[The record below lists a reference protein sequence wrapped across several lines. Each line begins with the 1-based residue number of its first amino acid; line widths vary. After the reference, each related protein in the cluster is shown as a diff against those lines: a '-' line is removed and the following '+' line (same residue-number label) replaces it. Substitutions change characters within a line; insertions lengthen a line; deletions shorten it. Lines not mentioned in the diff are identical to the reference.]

1 MNRKTE
7 KRMKNYFIGL
17 AALVAVAI
25 FATSRAS
32 AQELGQTIPTISVN
46 GSSQLK
52 VQPDEIYISIKLDEN
67 DTKGKVTLE
76 EQRRNM
82 FAALKKAGVDAEK
95 QLSVVDMN
103 SSYYRRRGALAVT
116 QYELKVATAEAV
128 SKVFEALEKAGI
140 PNVNVSRTAY
150 SKMEELRTEAR
161 KAAIINAQQRAREL
175 AEAVGQ
181 SIGACYEIN
190 DYTTTTQPVVYRSK
204 VMLANSA
211 SLDAVAEEA
220 EPNVEFEQI
229 VVSYNISAKFLLNLK

>member
-1 MNRKTE
+1 M
-7 KRMKNYFIGL
+7 KRIVIGVFALLAFITL
-17 AALVAVAI
+17 
-25 FATSRAS
+25 TTTDTS
-32 AQELGQTIPTISVN
+32 AQELGGTIPTVSVN

-52 VQPDEIYISIKLDEN
+52 VSPDEIYISIKLDES

-116 QYELKVATAEAV
+116 QYELKVATAEQV
-128 SKVFEALEKAGI
+128 GKVFEALEKAGI
-140 PNVNVSRTAY
+140 PNVNVTRTTY
-150 SKMEELRTEAR
+150 SKMEELRSEAR
-161 KAAIINAQQRAREL
+161 KAAIVNAQQRAREL

-190 DYTTTTQPVVYRSK
+190 DYTTATQPVVYRSK
-204 VMLANSA
+204 MMLANSA
-211 SLDAVAEEA
+211 SLDAAAEEA

-229 VVSYNISAKFLLNLK
+229 VVSYNVSAKFLLNLK

>member
-1 MNRKTE
+1 M
-7 KRMKNYFIGL
+7 KRIITGVFALLAFIT
-17 AALVAVAI
+17 
-25 FATSRAS
+25 FTTTDTS
-32 AQELGQTIPTISVN
+32 AQELGGTIPTVSVN
-46 GSSQLK
+46 GSSQVK
-52 VQPDEIYISIKLDEN
+52 VLPDEIYISIKLDES

-76 EQRRNM
+76 EQRRSM

-116 QYELKVATAEAV
+116 QYELKVATAEQV
-128 SKVFEALEKAGI
+128 GKVFEALEKAGI
-140 PNVNVSRTAY
+140 PNVNVTRTAY
-150 SKMEELRTEAR
+150 SKMEELRSEAR
-161 KAAIINAQQRAREL
+161 KAAIVNAQQRAREL

-204 VMLANSA
+204 LMLANSA
-211 SLDAVAEEA
+211 SLDAATEEA

-229 VVSYNISAKFLLNLK
+229 VVSYNVSAKFLLNLK

>member
-1 MNRKTE
+1 M
-7 KRMKNYFIGL
+7 KRIVIGVFALLAFIT
-17 AALVAVAI
+17 
-25 FATSRAS
+25 FTTTDTS
-32 AQELGQTIPTISVN
+32 AQELGGTIPTVSVN
-46 GSSQLK
+46 GSSQVK
-52 VQPDEIYISIKLDEN
+52 VLPDEIYISIKLDES

-76 EQRRNM
+76 EQRRSM

-116 QYELKVATAEAV
+116 QYELKVATAEQV
-128 SKVFEALEKAGI
+128 GKVFEALEKAGI
-140 PNVNVSRTAY
+140 PNVNVTRTAY
-150 SKMEELRTEAR
+150 SKMEELRSEAR

-204 VMLANSA
+204 MMLANSA
-211 SLDAVAEEA
+211 SLDAATEEA

-229 VVSYNISAKFLLNLK
+229 VVSYNVSAKFLLNLK

>member
-1 MNRKTE
+1 M
-7 KRMKNYFIGL
+7 KRIILGVF
-17 AALVAVAI
+17 ALLTF
-25 FATSRAS
+25 FAFTTTDAT
-32 AQELGQTIPTISVN
+32 AQELGQTIPTILVN

-52 VQPDEIYISIKLDEN
+52 VSPDEIYISIKLDES

-76 EQRRNM
+76 EQRRSM

-103 SSYYRRRGALAVT
+103 SSFYRRRGALAAT

-128 SKVFEALEKAGI
+128 RKVFDELDKANI
-140 PNVNVSRTAY
+140 PNVNVTRTAY
-150 SKMEELRTEAR
+150 SKMEELRSEAR
-161 KAAIINAQQRAREL
+161 KAAIVNAQQRAREL
-175 AEAVGQ
+175 AEAIGQ

-211 SLDAVAEEA
+211 SLDAAAEEA

-229 VVSYNISAKFLLNLK
+229 VVSYNVSAKFLLNLK

>member
-7 KRMKNYFIGL
+7 KRMKNFFIGL
-17 AALVAVAI
+17 VALVALI
-25 FATSRAS
+25 FSTPLS

-52 VQPDEIYISIKLDEN
+52 VLPDEIYISIKLDEN

-140 PNVNVSRTAY
+140 PNVNISRTAY

>member
-1 MNRKTE
+1 M
-7 KRMKNYFIGL
+7 KRIIIGVFALLAFIT
-17 AALVAVAI
+17 
-25 FATSRAS
+25 FTTTDTS
-32 AQELGQTIPTISVN
+32 AQELGGTIPTVSVN

-52 VQPDEIYISIKLDEN
+52 VSPDEIYISIKLDES

-76 EQRRNM
+76 EQRRSM

-116 QYELKVATAEAV
+116 QYELKVATAEQV
-128 SKVFEALEKAGI
+128 GKVFEALEKAGI
-140 PNVNVSRTAY
+140 PNVNVTRTAY
-150 SKMEELRTEAR
+150 SKMEELRSEAR
-161 KAAIINAQQRAREL
+161 KAAIVNAQQRAREL

-204 VMLANSA
+204 MMLANSA
-211 SLDAVAEEA
+211 SLDATTEEA

-229 VVSYNISAKFLLNLK
+229 VVSYNLSAKFLLNLK

>member
-1 MNRKTE
+1 M
-7 KRMKNYFIGL
+7 KRIVIGVFALLAFIT
-17 AALVAVAI
+17 
-25 FATSRAS
+25 FTTTDTS
-32 AQELGQTIPTISVN
+32 AQELGGTIPTVSVN
-46 GSSQLK
+46 GSSQVK
-52 VQPDEIYISIKLDEN
+52 VLPDEIYISIKLDES

-76 EQRRNM
+76 EQRRSM

-103 SSYYRRRGALAVT
+103 SSFYRRRGALAVT
-116 QYELKVATAEAV
+116 QYELKVATAEQV
-128 SKVFEALEKAGI
+128 GKVFEALEKAGI
-140 PNVNVSRTAY
+140 PNVNVTRTAY
-150 SKMEELRTEAR
+150 SKMEELRSEAR

-204 VMLANSA
+204 MMLANSA
-211 SLDAVAEEA
+211 SLDAATEEA

-229 VVSYNISAKFLLNLK
+229 VVSYNVSAKFLLNLK

>member
-1 MNRKTE
+1 M
-7 KRMKNYFIGL
+7 KRIVIGVFALLAFITL
-17 AALVAVAI
+17 
-25 FATSRAS
+25 TTTDTS
-32 AQELGQTIPTISVN
+32 AQELGATIPTVSVN

-52 VQPDEIYISIKLDEN
+52 VSPDEIYISIKLDES

-76 EQRRNM
+76 EQRRSM

-116 QYELKVATAEAV
+116 QYELKVATAEQV
-128 SKVFEALEKAGI
+128 GKVFEALEKAGI
-140 PNVNVSRTAY
+140 PNVNVTRTAY
-150 SKMEELRTEAR
+150 SKMEELRSEAR
-161 KAAIINAQQRAREL
+161 KAAIVNAQQRAREL

-204 VMLANSA
+204 MMLANSA
-211 SLDAVAEEA
+211 SLDAAAEEA

-229 VVSYNISAKFLLNLK
+229 VVSYNVSAKFLLNLK

>member
-1 MNRKTE
+1 M
-7 KRMKNYFIGL
+7 KRIILGVFALLTFITL
-17 AALVAVAI
+17 
-25 FATSRAS
+25 TTTDTS
-32 AQELGQTIPTISVN
+32 AQELGGTIPTVSVN

-52 VQPDEIYISIKLDEN
+52 VSPDEIYISIKLDES

-103 SSYYRRRGALAVT
+103 SSYYRRKGSLAVT

-128 SKVFEALEKAGI
+128 GKVFEALEKAGI
-140 PNVNVSRTAY
+140 PNVNVTRTAY
-150 SKMEELRTEAR
+150 SKMEELRSDAR
-161 KAAIINAQQRAREL
+161 KAAMVNAQQRAREL

-181 SIGACYEIN
+181 SVGACYEIN

-204 VMLANSA
+204 ALMANA
-211 SLDAVAEEA
+211 ALDGVAEEA

>member
-7 KRMKNYFIGL
+7 KRMKNYFLGL

-52 VQPDEIYISIKLDEN
+52 VLPDEIYISIKLDEN

-82 FAALKKAGVDAEK
+82 FAALKRVGVDAEK

-161 KAAIINAQQRAREL
+161 KAAIINARQRAREL

-204 VMLANSA
+204 MMLANSA
-211 SLDAVAEEA
+211 SLDAAAEEA

-229 VVSYNISAKFLLNLK
+229 VVSYNVSAKFLLNLK

>member
-7 KRMKNYFIGL
+7 KRMKNFFIGL
-17 AALVAVAI
+17 VALVALI
-25 FATSRAS
+25 FSTPLS

-82 FAALKKAGVDAEK
+82 FAALKRVGVDVEK

-116 QYELKVATAEAV
+116 QYELKVATAEQV

-211 SLDAVAEEA
+211 SLDAVAEET

>member
-1 MNRKTE
+1 M
-7 KRMKNYFIGL
+7 KRIVIGVFALLAFIT
-17 AALVAVAI
+17 
-25 FATSRAS
+25 FTTTDTS
-32 AQELGQTIPTISVN
+32 AQELGGTIPTISVN
-46 GSSQLK
+46 GSSQVK
-52 VQPDEIYISIKLDEN
+52 VLPDEIYISIKLDES

-76 EQRRNM
+76 EQRRSM

-103 SSYYRRRGALAVT
+103 SSFYRRRGALAVT
-116 QYELKVATAEAV
+116 QYELKVATAEQV
-128 SKVFEALEKAGI
+128 GKVFEALEKAGI
-140 PNVNVSRTAY
+140 PNVNVTRTAY
-150 SKMEELRTEAR
+150 SKMEELRSEAR

-211 SLDAVAEEA
+211 SLDAATEEA

-229 VVSYNISAKFLLNLK
+229 VVSYNVSAKFLLNLK

>member
-1 MNRKTE
+1 M
-7 KRMKNYFIGL
+7 KRIVIGVFALLAFIT
-17 AALVAVAI
+17 
-25 FATSRAS
+25 FTTTDTS
-32 AQELGQTIPTISVN
+32 AQELGGTIPTVSVN

-52 VQPDEIYISIKLDEN
+52 VLPDEIYISIKLDES

-76 EQRRNM
+76 EQRRSM

-103 SSYYRRRGALAVT
+103 TSFYRRRGALAVT
-116 QYELKVATAEAV
+116 QYELKVATAEQV
-128 SKVFEALEKAGI
+128 GKVFEALEKAGI
-140 PNVNVSRTAY
+140 PNVNVTRTAY
-150 SKMEELRTEAR
+150 SKMEELRSEAR

-204 VMLANSA
+204 MMLANSA
-211 SLDAVAEEA
+211 SLDAATEEA

-229 VVSYNISAKFLLNLK
+229 VVSYNVSAKFLLNLK

>member
-17 AALVAVAI
+17 IALVAVAI

-52 VQPDEIYISIKLDEN
+52 VLPDEIYISIKLDEN

-204 VMLANSA
+204 AMLANSA

-229 VVSYNISAKFLLNLK
+229 VVSYNLSAKFLLNLK

>member
-1 MNRKTE
+1 
-7 KRMKNYFIGL
+7 MKNFFIGL

-229 VVSYNISAKFLLNLK
+229 VVSYNLSAKFLLNLK

>member
-1 MNRKTE
+1 M
-7 KRMKNYFIGL
+7 KRIVIGVFALLAFIT
-17 AALVAVAI
+17 
-25 FATSRAS
+25 FTTTDTS
-32 AQELGQTIPTISVN
+32 AQELGGTIPTVSVN

-52 VQPDEIYISIKLDEN
+52 VLPDEIYLTIKLDES

-103 SSYYRRRGALAVT
+103 SSFYRRRGALAVT
-116 QYELKVATAEAV
+116 QYELKVATAEQV
-128 SKVFEALEKAGI
+128 GKVFEALEKAGI
-140 PNVNVSRTAY
+140 PNVNVTRTAY
-150 SKMEELRTEAR
+150 SKMEELRSEAR

-190 DYTTTTQPVVYRSK
+190 DYTTTTQPVVMRSNK
-204 VMLANSA
+204 LMMA
-211 SLDAVAEEA
+211 SGAALDGATEEA

-229 VVSYNISAKFLLNLK
+229 VVSYNVSAKFLLNLK

>member
-1 MNRKTE
+1 M
-7 KRMKNYFIGL
+7 KRIITGVFALLAFIT
-17 AALVAVAI
+17 
-25 FATSRAS
+25 FTTTDTS
-32 AQELGQTIPTISVN
+32 AQELGGTIPTVSVN

-52 VQPDEIYISIKLDEN
+52 VLPDEIYISIKLDES

-76 EQRRNM
+76 EQRRSM

-103 SSYYRRRGALAVT
+103 SSFYRRRGALAVT
-116 QYELKVATAEAV
+116 QYELKVATAEQV
-128 SKVFEALEKAGI
+128 GKVFEALEKAGI
-140 PNVNVSRTAY
+140 PNVNVTRTAY
-150 SKMEELRTEAR
+150 SKMEELRSEAR
-161 KAAIINAQQRAREL
+161 KAAIVNAQQRAREL

-204 VMLANSA
+204 MMLANSA
-211 SLDAVAEEA
+211 SLDAATEEA

-229 VVSYNISAKFLLNLK
+229 VVSYNVSAKFLLNLK

>member
-1 MNRKTE
+1 M
-7 KRMKNYFIGL
+7 KRIVIGVFALLAFIT
-17 AALVAVAI
+17 
-25 FATSRAS
+25 FTTTDTS
-32 AQELGQTIPTISVN
+32 AQELGGTIPTVSVN
-46 GSSQLK
+46 GSSQVK
-52 VQPDEIYISIKLDEN
+52 VLPDEIYISIKLDES

-76 EQRRNM
+76 EQRRSM

-103 SSYYRRRGALAVT
+103 SSFYRRRGALAVT
-116 QYELKVATAEAV
+116 QYELKVATAEQV
-128 SKVFEALEKAGI
+128 GKVFEALEKAGI
-140 PNVNVSRTAY
+140 PNVNVTRTAY
-150 SKMEELRTEAR
+150 SKMEELRSEAR
-161 KAAIINAQQRAREL
+161 KAAIVNAQQRAREL

-211 SLDAVAEEA
+211 SLDAATEEA

-229 VVSYNISAKFLLNLK
+229 VVSYNVSAKFLLNLK

>member
-1 MNRKTE
+1 M
-7 KRMKNYFIGL
+7 KRIVIGVFALLAFIT
-17 AALVAVAI
+17 
-25 FATSRAS
+25 FTTTDTS
-32 AQELGQTIPTISVN
+32 AQELGGTIPTVSVN
-46 GSSQLK
+46 GSSQVK
-52 VQPDEIYISIKLDEN
+52 VLPDEIYISIKLDES

-76 EQRRNM
+76 EQRRSM

-103 SSYYRRRGALAVT
+103 SSFYRRRGALAVT
-116 QYELKVATAEAV
+116 QYELKVATAEQV
-128 SKVFEALEKAGI
+128 GKVFEALEKAGI
-140 PNVNVSRTAY
+140 PNVNVTRTAY
-150 SKMEELRTEAR
+150 SKMEELRSEAR

-211 SLDAVAEEA
+211 SLDAATEEA

-229 VVSYNISAKFLLNLK
+229 VVSYNVSAKFLLNLK

>member
-1 MNRKTE
+1 
-7 KRMKNYFIGL
+7 MKQIILGVFALLTFI
-17 AALVAVAI
+17 A
-25 FATSRAS
+25 FTTTNTS
-32 AQELGQTIPTISVN
+32 AQELGQTIPTVSVN
-46 GSSQLK
+46 GSAQLK
-52 VQPDEIYISIKLDEN
+52 VLPDEIYISIKLDES

-103 SSYYRRRGALAVT
+103 SSYYRRKGALAVT

-128 SKVFEALEKAGI
+128 GKVFEALEKAGI
-140 PNVNVSRTAY
+140 PNVNVTRTAY
-150 SKMEELRTEAR
+150 SKMEELRSEAR
-161 KAAIINAQQRAREL
+161 KAAMVNAQQRAREL

-181 SIGACYEIN
+181 SVGACYEIN
-190 DYTTTTQPVVYRSK
+190 DYTTTSQPVVYRSK
-204 VMLANSA
+204 VMMANSA

-229 VVSYNISAKFLLNLK
+229 AVSYNVSAKFLLNLK